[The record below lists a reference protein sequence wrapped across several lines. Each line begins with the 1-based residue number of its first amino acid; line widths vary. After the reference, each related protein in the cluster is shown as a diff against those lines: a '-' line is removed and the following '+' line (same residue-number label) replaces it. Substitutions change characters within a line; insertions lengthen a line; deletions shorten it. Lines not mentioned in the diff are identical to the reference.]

1 MTRYGRPLFA
11 MLLICIM
18 PDVWAQNDRIIMR
31 TGEEIKGRLLSE
43 TPLGW
48 QIVTSDGLVSIHPT
62 AIQRMHI
69 SDPVRASRY
78 YGLPS
83 PDSPDMADVVLLP
96 TEAFGRDLVEGLGAA
111 RKSIHILA
119 YNINGWSS
127 SPISDV
133 FQILRKKAEAGVEVV
148 VILEFGSSTDK
159 RLAAMVMNF
168 AEQLKTSGIQVRYL
182 QEYML
187 QHKKIVLVDN
197 QHAWVGS
204 ANLTAAAMASNDE
217 MSARTSAPHIVAAAK
232 ADYERLFHRSKPA
245 DELKY

>member
-1 MTRYGRPLFA
+1 MNRYGFPLWA
-11 MLLICIM
+11 ILLICM
-18 PDVWAQNDRIIMR
+18 VPATWAENDRIIMR

-48 QIVTSDGLVSIHPT
+48 QIVTCNGLVSIHPT
-62 AIQRMHI
+62 VIQRLHI

-83 PDSPDMADVVLLP
+83 PDSPDMVDVVLLP
-96 TEAFGRDLVEGLGAA
+96 TEAFGRDLVEGLRAA
-111 RKSIHILA
+111 QNSIHILA

-133 FQILRKKAEAGVEVV
+133 FQTLREKAEAGVEVV

-168 AEQLKTSGIQVRYL
+168 AEQLNSSGIQVRYL
-182 QEYML
+182 QEYMI
-187 QHKKIVLVDN
+187 QHKKIVLVDDKLV
-197 QHAWVGS
+197 WVGS

-217 MSARTSAPHIVAAAK
+217 MSARTSAPQIVSAAK

-245 DELKY
+245 KN